1 MGIATATPIEMLAE
15 GASCKPNISNAGR
28 RMRMRFG
35 WLWAVI
41 ALAGLTA
48 SVVLRVSW
56 FWRALSFVP
65 ASLAAV
71 GFLQARR
78 GTCVSRA
85 AEGTF
90 EHDDFSKT
98 EASVPDAARSRR
110 AAGVIVRD
118 TILIGILCAGAGAA
132 TALIR

>member
-1 MGIATATPIEMLAE
+1 MGIATAAPIEMLTE
-15 GASCKPNISNAGR
+15 GTSCKPNISTAGR

-41 ALAGLTA
+41 TVAGLTA
-48 SVVLRVSW
+48 SVVLRVPW

-65 ASLAAV
+65 ASLSAV

-98 EASVPDAARSRR
+98 KASAPDAARSRR
-110 AAGVIVRD
+110 ASGTIVRD
-118 TILIGILCAGAGAA
+118 TVLIGILCAAAGAA
-132 TALIR
+132 TALVR